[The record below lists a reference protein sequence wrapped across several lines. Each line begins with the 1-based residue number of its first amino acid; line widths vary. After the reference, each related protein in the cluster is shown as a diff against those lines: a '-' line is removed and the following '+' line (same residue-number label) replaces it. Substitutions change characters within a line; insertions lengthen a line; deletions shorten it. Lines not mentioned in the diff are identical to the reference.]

1 MPGRGNGACEGS
13 EAGSGRGR
21 EAGVV
26 SLASATGEGGAGA
39 GPGLDPRAAGCP
51 RGSRCVGGKALVRSV
66 FQDIRLEVGL
76 ALASTMPQEE
86 AEGEP
91 RGLEPAS
98 AWVSA
103 VHTSSCCS
111 APWVLSENPGLT
123 GFVAPGDPRT
133 NAFEGKTERET
144 ASRENE
150 TFEKRALN
158 GGGRF
163 STSLSQPSLSGLTG
177 IWGGGRGEQAQGA
190 LHPLVPRR
198 GGGGTRAESRDSG
211 RAALRPPLLLPLP
224 PSLSPGSGR
233 SWLFLGIG
241 FRGDCP
247 LLGLA
252 FLHPPA

>member
-1 MPGRGNGACEGS
+1 M
-13 EAGSGRGR
+13 
-21 EAGVV
+21 
-26 SLASATGEGGAGA
+26 
-39 GPGLDPRAAGCP
+39 
-51 RGSRCVGGKALVRSV
+51 VRSV
-66 FQDIRLEVGL
+66 FQDIRLEAGV

-177 IWGGGRGEQAQGA
+177 IWGGGGGSRPKAHFIPSFPSGEAEAHG
-190 LHPLVPRR
+190 
-198 GGGGTRAESRDSG
+198 AESRGSG

-224 PSLSPGSGR
+224 PSLSPGSGC

-241 FRGDCP
+241 FRGDRP
-247 LLGLA
+247 LFGLA

>member
-1 MPGRGNGACEGS
+1 M
-13 EAGSGRGR
+13 
-21 EAGVV
+21 
-26 SLASATGEGGAGA
+26 
-39 GPGLDPRAAGCP
+39 
-51 RGSRCVGGKALVRSV
+51 VRSV
-66 FQDIRLEVGL
+66 FQDIRLEAGL

-123 GFVAPGDPRT
+123 GFVAPGDPCT

-177 IWGGGRGEQAQGA
+177 IWGGRGEQAQGA

-198 GGGGTRAESRDSG
+198 GGGGTRGQSRGSG

-247 LLGLA
+247 LFGLA

>member
-66 FQDIRLEVGL
+66 FQDVRLEVGL

-144 ASRENE
+144 TSRENE

-177 IWGGGRGEQAQGA
+177 IWGGGGSRPKAHFIPSFPSGEAEA
-190 LHPLVPRR
+190 H
-198 GGGGTRAESRDSG
+198 GGRE
-211 RAALRPPLLLPLP
+211 P
-224 PSLSPGSGR
+224 
-233 SWLFLGIG
+233 
-241 FRGDCP
+241 
-247 LLGLA
+247 
-252 FLHPPA
+252 

>member
-1 MPGRGNGACEGS
+1 M
-13 EAGSGRGR
+13 
-21 EAGVV
+21 
-26 SLASATGEGGAGA
+26 
-39 GPGLDPRAAGCP
+39 
-51 RGSRCVGGKALVRSV
+51 VRSV
-66 FQDIRLEVGL
+66 FQDIRLEAGV

-144 ASRENE
+144 TSRENE

-177 IWGGGRGEQAQGA
+177 IWGGGGGSRPKAHFIPSFPGGEAEAHG
-190 LHPLVPRR
+190 
-198 GGGGTRAESRDSG
+198 AESRGSG
-211 RAALRPPLLLPLP
+211 ASRPPPPAAAPPASVPLP
-224 PSLSPGSGR
+224 PV
-233 SWLFLGIG
+233 W
-241 FRGDCP
+241 
-247 LLGLA
+247 A
-252 FLHPPA
+252 